1 MIGLNRIDDSAHGH
15 EHKNEKLSFLAG
27 KNFKNLKRHH
37 FRVAFI
43 RVSNTTEFDYF
54 QYLKIRE

>member
-1 MIGLNRIDDSAHGH
+1 MIGLNWIDDSAHGH

-37 FRVAFI
+37 FRVVII

-54 QYLKIRE
+54 Q